1 VTEGANAGTEAL
13 LALNPIQRAQQKSK
27 EPEHKKENVTLKGLQ
42 TVHRE
47 QYLRLEISAS
57 FLWGGRGVGEILFRF
72 RMGERNP
79 VIEVILD
86 DYVRQVG
93 SDFQVVDLAKKFL
106 RNLSAVLSDLYDYL
120 FVQPDIHGC

>member
-1 VTEGANAGTEAL
+1 M
-13 LALNPIQRAQQKSK
+13 P
-27 EPEHKKENVTLKGLQ
+27 P
-42 TVHRE
+42 
-47 QYLRLEISAS
+47 
-57 FLWGGRGVGEILFRF
+57 FCGGVRGMAVDSIPFR
-72 RMGERNP
+72 RGNP
-79 VIEVILD
+79 VVKVILD